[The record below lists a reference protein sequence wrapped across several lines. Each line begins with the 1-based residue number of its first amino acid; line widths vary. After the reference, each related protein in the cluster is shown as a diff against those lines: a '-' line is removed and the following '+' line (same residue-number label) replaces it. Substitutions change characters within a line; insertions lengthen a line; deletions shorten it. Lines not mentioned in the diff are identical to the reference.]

1 MEFMF
6 TNAVNISKDILK
18 KELKTGDT
26 AVDATCGN
34 GNDTVFMAQLVGE
47 CGKIYSFDI
56 QKNAIE
62 NTRENLKKNNSEM
75 QVELICDS
83 HINIKEYIK
92 TKVKVVM
99 FNLGYLPGGDHSI
112 TTKVDTTMVAIKNS
126 IDLLDT
132 GGIILIISYPGHT
145 EGRYENQAI
154 ISFTS
159 MLDQKLY
166 NAAHLKF
173 TNQVN
178 NPPELTVIEKR
189 K

>member
-1 MEFMF
+1 MEFIF
-6 TNAVNISKDILK
+6 TNAVNVSKDICRKKLK
-18 KELKTGDT
+18 AGDT

-47 CGKIYSFDI
+47 NGKVYSFDI
-56 QKNAIE
+56 QESAID
-62 NTRENLKKNNSEM
+62 NTRENLKKSNTEK
-75 QVELICDS
+75 QVELICDN
-83 HINIKEYIK
+83 HINMNRYIK
-92 TKVKVVM
+92 NKAKVVM

-112 TTKVDTTMVAIKNS
+112 TTRTDTTILAIKNS
-126 IDLLDT
+126 IDIIET
-132 GGIILIISYPGHT
+132 GGIILIVTYPGHT
-145 EGRYENQAI
+145 EGIYENEAV

-159 MLDQKLY
+159 MLDQKIY

-173 TNQVN
+173 INEIN